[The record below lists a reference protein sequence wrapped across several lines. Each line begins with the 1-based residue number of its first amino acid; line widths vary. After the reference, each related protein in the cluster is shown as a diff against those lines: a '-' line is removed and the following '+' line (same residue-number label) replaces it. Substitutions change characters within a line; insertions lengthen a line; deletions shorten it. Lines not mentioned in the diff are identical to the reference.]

1 MDIKSYFE
9 RLDKKI
15 SFEEYLENTLFKLDL
30 LKNDVDLR
38 MINYLFFKK
47 THPEYV
53 GQLIKHSYHNCNY
66 HYMLCQARLLKDY
79 KSIKKIYTISNQH
92 SIIKERN
99 KLIKEGKDPIESEKY
114 LIQKYKIDTDIN
126 INMFIIEDLYKKIK
140 IFNEM
145 NKIGRPRLSNS
156 KKEESKIKNKMI
168 MRDKMKKKY
177 EELKKFTDNLFSKE
191 EEEYI
196 RLHLNQ
202 SDKDIYEKV
211 MKKVSKFTQI

>member
-15 SFEEYLENTLFKLDL
+15 SFEEYLENTLFRLDL
-30 LKNDVDLR
+30 LKNDVDLQT
-38 MINYLFFKK
+38 INYLFFKK
-47 THPEYV
+47 IHPEYV
-53 GQLIKHSYHNCNY
+53 GQLIKHSYHNCDY

-79 KSIKKIYTISNQH
+79 KSIKKIYTINDQH

-99 KLIKEGKDPIESEKY
+99 KLIKEEKDPVESEKY

-145 NKIGRPRLSNS
+145 NKIGRPRLSKT
-156 KKEESKIKNKMI
+156 KKEENKIKNKI
-168 MRDKMKKKY
+168 KMREKMKKKY
-177 EELKKFTDNLFSKE
+177 EELKKINENLFSKE

-196 RLHLNQ
+196 HLYLN
-202 SDKDIYEKV
+202 DCVKDIYEKI